1 MRVAVVH
8 DYFVQMGGAERVAEV
23 MYNML
28 PEATLVT
35 TVGLRSTMPETLR
48 DLPFQ
53 ASWMQRLPAV
63 DKLYRLYFLLYPL
76 AVASLDL
83 EEFDLVLS
91 SSSGYAK
98 GVRTNRDATHV
109 CYCHTP
115 MRWVWN
121 YDSYAARESFGL
133 AQRLLL
139 PVLVNGLRRWDMGAS
154 RQPDHF
160 VANSRSV
167 AERIYK
173 AYGRHTEI
181 IYPPIEVNRFTPAEN
196 HDDYYLILSR
206 LIGYKRLD
214 LAVEACTRL
223 NRRLIVIGS
232 GPDKRS
238 LEAVAGPTVQ
248 FMGRLSDSEVNHY
261 MAHCRALLFPG
272 EEDFGMTPLEAAAAG
287 RPTIAYGAGGALET
301 IVNGESGV
309 FFPEQTPD
317 SLMDAILRLE
327 AKHWDS
333 KKLRAHAEK
342 FDVKTFQRR
351 FLGFLSHIGIP
362 EVSAQLFA
370 NR

>member
-23 MYNML
+23 MYNMV
-28 PEATLVT
+28 PSATLVT
-35 TVGLRSTMPETLR
+35 TVGLRKSMPASLR

-53 ASWMQRLPAV
+53 ASWMQQLPAI
-63 DKLYRLYFLLYPL
+63 DKLYRLYFLLYPV

-83 EEFDLVLS
+83 QEFDLVLS

-98 GVRTNRDATHV
+98 GVRTNRDAIHV

-121 YDSYAARESFGL
+121 YNSYAARESFGL
-133 AQRLLL
+133 AQRTVL
-139 PVLVNGLRRWDMGAS
+139 PLLVNGLKRWDMGAS

-160 VANSRSV
+160 IANSKSV

-181 IYPPIEVNRFTPAEN
+181 IYPPIEVDRFTPATS
-196 HDDYYLILSR
+196 HDDYYLVLSR

-223 NRRLIVIGS
+223 NRRLIVIGG
-232 GPDKRS
+232 GPDRKS
-238 LEAVAGPTVQ
+238 LEAAAGPSVQ

-261 MAHCRALLFPG
+261 MANCRALLFPG

-287 RPTIAYGAGGALET
+287 RPTIGYGAGGALET
-301 IVNGESGV
+301 IIDGESGV
-309 FFPEQTPD
+309 FFPEQTVE
-317 SLMDAILRLE
+317 SVMDAIRRFE
-327 AKHWDS
+327 AQEWDS
-333 KKLRAHAEK
+333 KRLRAHAEK
-342 FDVKTFQRR
+342 FDVQTFERR
-351 FLGFLSHIGIP
+351 FLGFLNHIGIP
-362 EVSAQLFA
+362 ELSGQALA
-370 NR
+370 SR

>member
-23 MYNML
+23 MYNMV
-28 PEATLVT
+28 PSATLVT
-35 TVGLRSTMPETLR
+35 TVGVQKSMPASLR
-48 DLPFQ
+48 DLHFQ
-53 ASWMQRLPAV
+53 ASWMQRLPAI

-76 AVASLDL
+76 AVASLQL
-83 EEFDLVLS
+83 EDFDLVLS

-98 GVRTNRDATHV
+98 GVRTSRDAIHV

-121 YDSYAARESFGL
+121 YSTYASRESFGL
-133 AQRLLL
+133 AQRTVL
-139 PVLVNGLRRWDMGAS
+139 PLLVNGLRRWDMGAS

-160 VANSRSV
+160 IANSKSV
-167 AERIYK
+167 AERIFK

-181 IYPPIEVNRFTPAEN
+181 IYPPIEVDRFTPAAN

-232 GPDKRS
+232 GPDRKS
-238 LEAVAGPTVQ
+238 LEAVAGPSVQ
-248 FMGRLSDSEVNHY
+248 FMGRLSDAEVNHY
-261 MAHCRALLFPG
+261 MANCRALLFPG

-301 IVNGESGV
+301 IIEGESGV
-309 FFPEQTPD
+309 FFGDQTVQ
-317 SLMDAILRLE
+317 SVTDAILRFE
-327 AKHWDS
+327 AQDWDS
-333 KKLRAHAEK
+333 KKLRLHAEK
-342 FDVKTFQRR
+342 FDVQTFENK

-362 EVSAQLFA
+362 ELSSRMVAS
-370 NR
+370 R